1 MPGTAASHMIFF
13 IVSVVIASSLVG
25 VLYARTHE
33 ISTGIE
39 EKANSFALE
48 LRTDIEIIN
57 DPENVKWYDDPMG
70 GFLEFYVKNTG
81 TTTINNETIV
91 VIYDGNASA
100 PSPDKIRYI
109 DSTKNAWVPG
119 STIAIKISTEKPKE
133 GGHRVKV
140 IVDNNADDTMEFV
153 YYGE

>member
-13 IVSVVIASSLVG
+13 IVSVVVASSLVG
-25 VLYARTHE
+25 VLYVRTHE

-57 DPENVKWYDDPMG
+57 DPEDILWEDSK
-70 GFLEFYVKNTG
+70 LEFYVKNTG
-81 TTTINNETIV
+81 TTTINNDTIV
-91 VIYDGNASA
+91 VIYDGNAFTPATVEYVGNGNSW
-100 PSPDKIRYI
+100 I
-109 DSTKNAWVPG
+109 PG
-119 STIAIKISTEKPKE
+119 STAKISIELTSEPEE
-133 GGHRVKV
+133 GKHRVKI

-153 YYGE
+153 YHR